1 MGETA
6 VGARDY
12 RRRDAHLEGM
22 VVSDVV
28 DAASGAGGWA
38 RALGGYALNRPVVV
52 VPVDRGAQP
61 LGFPRPDE
69 PAPEKDFIQ
78 IGRHV
83 DVERSAVATA
93 ALQG

>member
-1 MGETA
+1 
-6 VGARDY
+6 
-12 RRRDAHLEGM
+12 

-38 RALGGYALNRPVVV
+38 RAVGGEALERSVVV

-69 PAPEKDFIQ
+69 PAPGEDFIP
-78 IGRHV
+78 IGLHV